1 MPSSLL
7 YLSRRLLVMVPLL
20 CGIALLVFILMHLAP
35 GDPIHIMLG
44 GAVHVTDEVIQSIR
58 ERYGLDQ
65 PVLVQFWHWVVRLVR
80 GDLGFSYISNQ
91 SVVDIIG
98 ARFGETLRLML
109 TAQVLAITLAIPMG
123 VLAAVRH
130 RSWADTITSGVSL
143 FGYSM
148 PGFWLGLVLIWVFS
162 LTLGLVPSSGARTV
176 GVDFATPWAV
186 LVDQLRHMILPV
198 TVLAL
203 NQSTFLFRLTR
214 SSMLDVLKQDYV
226 RTARAK
232 GLNERVVIYRHGLR
246 NAMLPLTTV
255 VGLNLGYV
263 LSGAVL
269 VETVFAWPG
278 IGRLTVAMALQRD
291 YPTLMGI
298 YMLLAVSML
307 VATLV
312 TDVVYVL
319 LDPRVKLR

>member
-7 YLSRRLLVMVPLL
+7 YLSRRLLFMVPLL

-35 GDPIHIMLG
+35 GDPTHIMLG

-80 GDLGFSYISNQ
+80 GDLGFSYVSNQ

-109 TAQVLAITLAIPMG
+109 TAQVLAIALAIPMG

-312 TDVVYVL
+312 TDVVYVF